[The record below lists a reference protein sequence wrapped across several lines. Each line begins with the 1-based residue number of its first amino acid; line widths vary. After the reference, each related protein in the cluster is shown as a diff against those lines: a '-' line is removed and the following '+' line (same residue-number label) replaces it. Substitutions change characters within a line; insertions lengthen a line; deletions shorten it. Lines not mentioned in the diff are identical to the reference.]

1 MATADGGAKPLQN
14 AMKMAKVAIQLD
26 GENKHKEAYCE
37 YLRTINYISH
47 ALLEEAGSQAS
58 EDGDAVEVERMLRLA
73 EQCLE
78 RSKSFVGKRADVSA
92 PFSRSPGQSE
102 PRQTALLPAAVA
114 ANAADTA
121 PPSDAPVKAT
131 SSPPKTGHRRVLSD
145 GGGELSPF
153 LPPEVFQRLQTVES
167 QDTSK
172 NRELTPIEEA
182 SRLNQKLKANYEAR
196 LARLA
201 PGQAYQKTSLTL
213 SLQRQ
218 MMENLIIAKAR
229 QDALQRKMEER
240 RLRLQE
246 EANRRFAASGAMTA
260 EEQERRVLYT
270 NVLEYE
276 QDHDWPKLW
285 KANMRK
291 NPDDD
296 ALVSGLVSYL
306 LSRSDHPVV
315 KLLRKRQYRVY
326 NRLYP
331 IVSKGPP
338 HSPALPLRHSC
349 STHNLLHPETQKRS
363 TRGGSVGGHSFI
375 TGLSPSPSRSH
386 DLHADYGDEEGEEPH
401 EQATVDRE
409 NSFEDL
415 EQFLTQLDWAPLHG
429 GTDDPVSDS
438 ELTFDPYMQPERE
451 ECNAQELEMRALTEH
466 LKVVVKDIH
475 IAIDQLLS
483 LCLLSFECLN
493 TASSKDLCL
502 ASIEEAFFTPLWSAL
517 VALFRRV
524 HREREQAFEASMKLY
539 RDASPAD
546 LGVPLKLFPGDP
558 GALQGSYP
566 YESAVQELKL
576 LIKDCCPQRKL
587 ECIVRTLR
595 LICACAEDYR
605 CLHEVDSA
613 PKTAAIALQEESIQL
628 HAAGV
633 SRGLL
638 TQTRKRAVG
647 PCVGADDLLPILSFV
662 ALRCQC
668 PQLVSECAALEEF
681 IHEGYLIGEEGY
693 CLTSLQSALAYIES
707 LHSGGAHHPADNPF

>member
-1 MATADGGAKPLQN
+1 MATADSGVTALQN

-26 GENKHKEAYCE
+26 GGSRHKEAYCE

-47 ALLEEAGSQAS
+47 ALLEEAGSQKDR
-58 EDGDAVEVERMLRLA
+58 EMVAVEVERMLRLA

-78 RSKSFVGKRADVSA
+78 RAKSFIEKSTDPPDLSA
-92 PFSRSPGQSE
+92 SASPSSSCSPAQSE
-102 PRQTALLPAAVA
+102 PHQTAVLPVAIA
-114 ANAADTA
+114 ANTGR
-121 PPSDAPVKAT
+121 KAT
-131 SSPPKTGHRRVLSD
+131 SPTKTGHRRVLSE

-153 LPPEVFQRLQTVES
+153 LPPEVFKRLQTVES
-167 QDTSK
+167 QDASK
-172 NRELTPIEEA
+172 KTLTPIEQA

-196 LARLA
+196 LARLT
-201 PGQAYQKTSLTL
+201 PGQAYQKTSLKL

-260 EEQERRVLYT
+260 EEQEQRTLYT

-285 KANMRK
+285 KANMK
-291 NPDDD
+291 ENPDDVT
-296 ALVSGLVSYL
+296 LVSRLVSYL
-306 LSRSDHPVV
+306 LSRCDHPVV
-315 KLLRKRQYRVY
+315 KLLRKHQYRVY
-326 NRLYP
+326 NGLYP
-331 IVSKGPP
+331 IVSKGLPQ
-338 HSPALPLRHSC
+338 SPAVLLRPSR
-349 STHNLLHPETQKRS
+349 STHNLLHPETKRKS
-363 TRGGSVGGHSFI
+363 TNTVSSGQGFSTSLS
-375 TGLSPSPSRSH
+375 LSPSLSH
-386 DLHADYGDEEGEEPH
+386 DLNTNYDDEEEEEEGEEPH
-401 EQATVDRE
+401 TQVTVDRE

-415 EQFLTQLDWAPLHG
+415 EQFLTQLDLAPPHDS
-429 GTDDPVSDS
+429 TDDTGSDA
-438 ELTFDPYMQPERE
+438 ELTCDTSMLKEGHI
-451 ECNAQELEMRALTEH
+451 QELEMRAMKEH
-466 LKVVVKDIH
+466 LKAIVKDVH

-517 VALFRRV
+517 VALFRKV
-524 HREREQAFEASMKLY
+524 NRERERAFETSMKLY
-539 RDASPAD
+539 QDASPGV
-546 LGVPLKLFPGDP
+546 LGVPSKLFPPEPDT
-558 GALQGSYP
+558 LQGSYP

-576 LIKDCCPQRKL
+576 LVKDCCPQKKL

-595 LICACAEDYR
+595 VICACAEDYR

-613 PKTAAIALQEESIQL
+613 PKTAAI
-628 HAAGV
+628 
-633 SRGLL
+633 
-638 TQTRKRAVG
+638 
-647 PCVGADDLLPILSFV
+647 GADDLLPILSFV

-693 CLTSLQSALAYIES
+693 CLTSMQSALAYIES
-707 LHSGGAHHPADNPF
+707 LHTGGAYLPADKLI

>member
-1 MATADGGAKPLQN
+1 MAAADSGGKPLQT
-14 AMKMAKVAIQLD
+14 AMKMAKTAIHLD
-26 GENKHKEAYCE
+26 GGNRHKEAYCE

-47 ALLEEAGSQAS
+47 ALLEEAGSQK
-58 EDGDAVEVERMLRLA
+58 EREMVAVEVERMLRLA

-78 RSKSFVGKRADVSA
+78 RAKSFIGKSADPPDLPASD
-92 PFSRSPGQSE
+92 SPRLSE
-102 PRQTALLPAAVA
+102 PDQTGALPAA
-114 ANAADTA
+114 NTA
-121 PPSDAPVKAT
+121 DAPEQKA
-131 SSPPKTGHRRVLSD
+131 SSPTQTAHRRVLSD

-153 LPPEVFQRLQTVES
+153 LPPEVFQRLQTVAA
-167 QDTSK
+167 QDSSRK
-172 NRELTPIEEA
+172 ELTPIEEA

-196 LARLA
+196 VARLA

-260 EEQERRVLYT
+260 EEQEQRVLYT

-276 QDHDWPKLW
+276 QDHDWPKQW
-285 KANMRK
+285 KANMKK
-291 NPDDD
+291 NPDVT
-296 ALVSGLVSYL
+296 LVSDLVSYL

-315 KLLRKRQYRVY
+315 KLLRKHQYRIY

-331 IVSKGPP
+331 LVSKSLPQ
-338 HSPALPLRHSC
+338 SPARPLRPSHSI
-349 STHNLLHPETQKRS
+349 HNLLHPETPRKSIRTSS
-363 TRGGSVGGHSFI
+363 TSVGAKSFSNDSS
-375 TGLSPSPSRSH
+375 LSPSRSH
-386 DLHADYGDEEGEEPH
+386 NLSTNLDHEDLEDP
-401 EQATVDRE
+401 QAAVDRE

-415 EQFLTQLDWAPLHG
+415 EQFLSQLDWAPPHG
-429 GTDDPVSDS
+429 DADDAGSDS
-438 ELTFDPYMQPERE
+438 EPASDPSLQPEQSE
-451 ECNAQELEMRALTEH
+451 EQIQELEMRALKEH
-466 LKVVVKDIH
+466 LKAIVKDVH

-517 VALFRRV
+517 VALFRKV
-524 HREREQAFEASMKLY
+524 HWDREQAFDASMKLH
-539 RDASPAD
+539 RDASPAHV
-546 LGVPLKLFPGDP
+546 GVPSKLFPEDP
-558 GALQGSYP
+558 GVLQGSYP

-576 LIKDCCPQRKL
+576 LVQDCCPQRKL

-605 CLHEVDSA
+605 SLHEGDSA
-613 PKTAAIALQEESIQL
+613 PKTAAI
-628 HAAGV
+628 
-633 SRGLL
+633 
-638 TQTRKRAVG
+638 
-647 PCVGADDLLPILSFV
+647 GADDLLPILSFV

-681 IHEGYLIGEEGY
+681 IHEGFLIGEEGY
-693 CLTSLQSALAYIES
+693 CLTSMQSALAYVES
-707 LHSGGAHHPADNPF
+707 LHPGGAQHPDHKLL

>member
-1 MATADGGAKPLQN
+1 MADSGVKPLQN
-14 AMKMAKVAIQLD
+14 AMKMAKTAIQLD
-26 GENKHKEAYCE
+26 GGNKHKEAYCE
-37 YLRTINYISH
+37 YLRTINYISN
-47 ALLEEAGSQAS
+47 ALLEEAGSQTS
-58 EDGDAVEVERMLRLA
+58 EEREMVAVEVERMLRLA

-78 RSKSFVGKRADVSA
+78 RAKSFIGKSADPPDLSASVST
-92 PFSRSPGQSE
+92 PYSPGQSE
-102 PRQTALLPAAVA
+102 PHQTAVLPAAVA
-114 ANAADTA
+114 ANTV
-121 PPSDAPVKAT
+121 PPSDTPVDGEHKAT
-131 SSPPKTGHRRVLSD
+131 NPTKAGHRRVLSD

-153 LPPEVFQRLQTVES
+153 LPPEIFQRLQTVVS

-172 NRELTPIEEA
+172 KELTPIEEA

-196 LARLA
+196 LARLT
-201 PGQAYQKTSLTL
+201 PGQAYKKTSMTL

-260 EEQERRVLYT
+260 EEQEQRILYT

-291 NPDDD
+291 NPDDVT
-296 ALVSGLVSYL
+296 LVSGLVSYL

-315 KLLRKRQYRVY
+315 KLLRKHQYRVY

-331 IVSKGPP
+331 IVSKGLPQ
-338 HSPALPLRHSC
+338 SPALPLRPSR
-349 STHNLLHPETQKRS
+349 STHNLLHPETQRKPTRTVGSSIGGQSFS
-363 TRGGSVGGHSFI
+363 TGC
-375 TGLSPSPSRSH
+375 SPSLSH
-386 DLHADYGDEEGEEPH
+386 DLYANYDDEEGEEPH
-401 EQATVDRE
+401 TQVTVDRE

-415 EQFLTQLDWAPLHG
+415 EQFMTQLDWAPPHG
-429 GTDDPVSDS
+429 SIDDTGSDL
-438 ELTFDPYMQPERE
+438 ELTCDPSMQSEQDE
-451 ECNAQELEMRALTEH
+451 GNIQDLEMRALTEH
-466 LKVVVKDIH
+466 LKAVVKDIH

-502 ASIEEAFFTPLWSAL
+502 ASIEEAFFMPLWSAL
-517 VALFRRV
+517 VALFRKV
-524 HREREQAFEASMKLY
+524 HREREQAYETSMKLY
-539 RDASPAD
+539 LDASPGD
-546 LGVPLKLFPGDP
+546 VGVPLKLFPQDP
-558 GALQGSYP
+558 STLQGSYP

-576 LIKDCCPQRKL
+576 LITDCCPQRKL

-595 LICACAEDYR
+595 LICVCAEDYR
-605 CLHEVDSA
+605 CLHEVDST
-613 PKTAAIALQEESIQL
+613 PKTAAI
-628 HAAGV
+628 
-633 SRGLL
+633 
-638 TQTRKRAVG
+638 
-647 PCVGADDLLPILSFV
+647 GADDLLPILSFV

-693 CLTSLQSALAYIES
+693 CLTSMQSALAYVES
-707 LHSGGAHHPADNPF
+707 LHTAGANLPADKPV